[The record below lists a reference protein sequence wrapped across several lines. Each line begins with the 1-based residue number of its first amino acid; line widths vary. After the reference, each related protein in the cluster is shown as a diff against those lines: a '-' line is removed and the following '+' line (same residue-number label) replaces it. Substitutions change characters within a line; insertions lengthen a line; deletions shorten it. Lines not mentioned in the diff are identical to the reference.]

1 MQLTRYCGLI
11 KERLTL
17 LRFRRA
23 VCRGWFGY
31 GLVAMLAIHATR
43 GFASP
48 GENISFGVLGDI
60 PYSDS
65 EVSQMRELITDM
77 NSRDLAFVVHIGD
90 IKNGDAPCTDTIF
103 TTRKNEFDRAAHPFI
118 YVPGDNEWTDC
129 HRRPAGGYEPLERLQ
144 KLRSIFFESDYSLG
158 LKRLRLARQSA
169 SPAYSDYR
177 ENVRWET
184 HRIMFVALNIP
195 GSNNNWRN
203 DGNNDEFFARL
214 AANSTWLTE
223 SFKLARTNGLQ
234 GLVIL
239 IQADPEFG
247 ALGDIKT
254 LLRRDGY
261 RELKDQLAS
270 ELSRFREPV
279 LLVHGDSHR
288 YRFDQIEL
296 WKGDQAVNLMRLE
309 TFGSPQNGWVRVT
322 VAPQADSRFSVEP
335 HPHRSLEKS
344 NRR

>member
-1 MQLTRYCGLI
+1 MQATRYSVLQDEAARLLRNWRAIRWGWLGCGL
-11 KERLTL
+11 T
-17 LRFRRA
+17 
-23 VCRGWFGY
+23 V
-31 GLVAMLAIHATR
+31 MLALYAAHAL
-43 GFASP
+43 AST
-48 GENISFGVLGDI
+48 EESFSFGVLGDI
-60 PYSDS
+60 PYSDY
-65 EVSQMRELITDM
+65 EVLQMRDLIDDM
-77 NSRDLAFVVHIGD
+77 SSKDLAFIVHIGD
-90 IKNGDAPCTDTIF
+90 IKNGDAPCTDAIF
-103 TTRKNEFDRAAHPFI
+103 SNRKNEFERAVHPFI

-129 HRRPAGGYEPLERLQ
+129 HRRPAGGYDPLERLQ
-144 KLRSIFFESDYSLG
+144 KLRSIYFVGDYSLG
-158 LKRLRLARQSA
+158 KKRLRLERQSA
-169 SPAYSDYR
+169 SLGYSKYR

-184 HRIMFVALNIP
+184 HRVMFVALNVP

-223 SFKLARTNGLQ
+223 SFKHARTNGLK

-288 YRFDQIEL
+288 YRFDRIEL

-322 VAPQADSRFSVEP
+322 VASQADSRFSVEP